1 MKISFSRIF
10 YFLLSFIF
18 FDWFHFNRNVF
29 ETFFVLFLF
38 DWSESWG
45 ENWRKV
51 EKFFSANTQSEDG
64 RLQLR
69 WSHLSYYYSA
79 PTYTPFLFFF
89 FKKWSTDD
97 VFVDDDNDDDD
108 GDQDRESRT
117 LSRKYVSRQFS
128 SDSLISLRFYW
139 LIKKQ
144 QHLFWRASKVFSS
157 LVFSS
162 FFSKLIWL

>member
-1 MKISFSRIF
+1 MKKIENKIKKLKLSNVKISFSRIF

-45 ENWRKV
+45 ENWREV

-69 WSHLSYYYSA
+69 WSHLSYYSSA

-89 FKKWSTDD
+89 SK
-97 VFVDDDNDDDD
+97 NDRLMKMMMMSLLMMIMTMMMAIKIENL
-108 GDQDRESRT
+108 GPYQENM
-117 LSRKYVSRQFS
+117 YP
-128 SDSLISLRFYW
+128 DSLVVIL
-139 LIKKQ
+139 
-144 QHLFWRASKVFSS
+144 LFHWDF
-157 LVFSS
+157 
-162 FFSKLIWL
+162 ID